1 MNNIMLIAMSRRE
14 IRGFLSTRKC
24 LYALERTMMSSNR
37 MIYILKNMVCFSKF
51 LNMLNGIVNISAIIP
66 K

>member
-14 IRGFLSTRKC
+14 IRGFLSTKKC
-24 LYALERTMMSSNR
+24 LYALERTTTISNR
-37 MIYILKNMVCFSKF
+37 TIYILKYMVRFSKF
-51 LNMLNGIVNISAIIP
+51 LNRLNGITNISAIIP